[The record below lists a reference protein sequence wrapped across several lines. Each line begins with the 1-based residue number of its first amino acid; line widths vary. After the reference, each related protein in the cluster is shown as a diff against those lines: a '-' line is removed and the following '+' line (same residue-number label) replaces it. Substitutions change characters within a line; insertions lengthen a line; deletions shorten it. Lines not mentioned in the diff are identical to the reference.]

1 VARHA
6 ALLLEDASMTSTYVP
21 INCEFHDVLE
31 ATATT
36 RRRVAVLYIADD
48 GQQQTVR
55 ARITDLQA
63 SNGVE
68 HMVLDDEKRIRLD
81 AILSVDGM
89 GLDSVTR

>member
-1 VARHA
+1 M
-6 ALLLEDASMTSTYVP
+6 SSTYTP

-36 RRRVAVLYIADD
+36 RRRVAIVFIGED
-48 GQQQTVR
+48 GQHETVQ

-68 HMVLDDEKRIRLD
+68 HMLLDDGRRIRLD
-81 AILSVDGM
+81 AIVSVDGAS
-89 GLDSVTR
+89 LHSQVP